1 MRRALSISDIYK
13 KSTKTIYVDRFVDFF
28 GEVDLNGSWII
39 WGNSSSGKTSFAL
52 QLIKEL
58 SKYRR
63 AVYNSL
69 EQGLSVSMQAAV
81 KRENLIEVRRE
92 VTLLNRESIDD
103 LVIRLNKQKS
113 PGIIVIDSVQY
124 TGLNYQAYKAL
135 VKQFPHKLF
144 IWISHAE
151 GKNPSGQTA
160 QRIRYDADIKISV
173 EGFIATANSRFGGGK
188 PYIIS
193 QEKAIEY
200 YGYLPNQDIND
211 EY

>member
-1 MRRALSISDIYK
+1 MRRALSISDLYK
-13 KSTKTIYVDRFVDFF
+13 KRSNTIVIDRFVDLL

-39 WGNSSSGKTSFAL
+39 WGNSSAGKTSFAL

-58 SKYRR
+58 SKYRK

-69 EQGLSVSMQAAV
+69 EQGYSVSMRAAI
-81 KRENLIEVRRE
+81 KRENLIDARSRITV
-92 VTLLNRESIDD
+92 LNRESVED
-103 LVIRLNKQKS
+103 LKIRLQKQKS
-113 PGIIVIDSVQY
+113 PGIIVIDSIQY
-124 TGLNYQAYKAL
+124 TGLNYQAYKDIIQ
-135 VKQFPHKLF
+135 QFPSKLF

-151 GKNPSGQTA
+151 GKNPRGQTA